1 MPLKN
6 FKAFGIDIEYD
17 IKDVVAEDI
26 YSAVKEYGD
35 ILIKDMPAES
45 YLMPTIETYNGMLVG
60 VIIPFV
66 NIGTEEEPVS
76 YERQPIYI
84 CDENDYIRLYID
96 IVGS

>member
-1 MPLKN
+1 MLLKK
-6 FKAFGIDIEYD
+6 FKCFGVDIDITPD
-17 IKDVVAEDI
+17 NIMAEDI
-26 YSAVKEYGD
+26 YSAVRLYGD

-45 YLMPTIETYNGMLVG
+45 YLMPTIETYNGMIVG
-60 VIIPFV
+60 VIIPFA

-84 CDENDYIRLYID
+84 CEEDDYVRLYID

>member
-1 MPLKN
+1 MKN

-17 IKDVVAEDI
+17 LKDIKAEDI
-26 YSAVKEYGD
+26 CSAVKKYGD
-35 ILIKDMPAES
+35 ILINDMPIES
-45 YLMPTIETYNGMLVG
+45 YLMPTVETYNGMIVG

-84 CDENDYIRLYID
+84 CEEDDYARLYND
-96 IVGS
+96 IISG

>member
-1 MPLKN
+1 MKK
-6 FKAFGIDIEYD
+6 FKAFGIDIEYNLKD
-17 IKDVVAEDI
+17 IMTEDI
-26 YSAVKEYGD
+26 YSAVKKYVD

-66 NIGTEEEPVS
+66 NIGTEEELVS

-84 CDENDYIRLYID
+84 CGEDDYIRLYID
-96 IVGS
+96 IVCS

>member
-1 MPLKN
+1 MKK

-17 IKDVVAEDI
+17 IKDVMAEDI
-26 YSAVKEYGD
+26 CSAVKLYVD

-45 YLMPTIETYNGMLVG
+45 YLMPTVETYNGMIVG

-66 NIGTEEEPVS
+66 NIGTEEEPIS

-84 CDENDYIRLYID
+84 CKEEDYVRLYND
-96 IVGS
+96 IISG

>member
-1 MPLKN
+1 MKN

-17 IKDVVAEDI
+17 LKDIKAEDI
-26 YSAVKEYGD
+26 YSTIKEYVD
-35 ILIKDMPAES
+35 ILIKNMPAES

-66 NIGTEEEPVS
+66 NIGTEEEPIS

-84 CDENDYIRLYID
+84 CEEDDYVRLYID